1 MTVQSNSPMV
11 MTSLTEELKKLTK
24 QGWYWRPITLWEV
37 EGKLVNT
44 PDGSFLGLGEQG
56 LLIGSSLPCCAAYPV
71 RLSNLVSRFLQV
83 CSLQYL
89 CRFVIGQYTWID
101 LILTLPLSNKMKDY
115 LQEKHY

>member
-44 PDGSFLGLGEQG
+44 PDGSFLVRESSDDHY
-56 LLIGSSLPCCAAYPV
+56 LLSVSFRTHHRTLHTIMEH
-71 RLSNLVSRFLQV
+71 SNGRMLKAHASAGDSWTHRMKKIVPLLFRF
-83 CSLQYL
+83 SA
-89 CRFVIGQYTWID
+89 
-101 LILTLPLSNKMKDY
+101 
-115 LQEKHY
+115 QEKQNVSEH

>member
-1 MTVQSNSPMV
+1 M
-11 MTSLTEELKKLTK
+11 
-24 QGWYWRPITLWEV
+24 
-37 EGKLVNT
+37 
-44 PDGSFLGLGEQG
+44 
-56 LLIGSSLPCCAAYPV
+56 

-83 CSLQYL
+83 RSLQYL

>member
-1 MTVQSNSPMV
+1 MV
-11 MTSLTEELKKLTK
+11 MTSLTEELKKLAK

-44 PDGSFLGLGEQG
+44 PDGSFLVRESSEDHY
-56 LLIGSSLPCCAAYPV
+56 LLSV
-71 RLSNLVSRFLQV
+71 R
-83 CSLQYL
+83 SLQYL

>member
-44 PDGSFLGLGEQG
+44 PDGSFLVRESSDDHYLLSVSFRTHHRTLHTIMEHSNGRFSFCEQLGHRG
-56 LLIGSSLPCCAAYPV
+56 THVHRGP
-71 RLSNLVSRFLQV
+71 
-83 CSLQYL
+83 
-89 CRFVIGQYTWID
+89 D
-101 LILTLPLSNKMKDY
+101 
-115 LQEKHY
+115 